1 MAQKTKIR
9 EISIHESHG
18 VFSILRRFGGKEE
31 YDFKGLSEFRQ
42 ILSNEKAR
50 ILDVIKNQKPSSIYS
65 LSKMLGRNFKSVQ
78 QDIKLLEKFGFIEL
92 VKEKTKNRIRHRPEI
107 VVDTI
112 IVNIRV

>member
-18 VFSILRRFGGKEE
+18 VFSILRHLGVKEE
-31 YDFKGLSEFRQ
+31 YDFKEITSLRQ

-50 ILDVIKNQKPSSIYS
+50 ILDVIKNQKPGSIYG
-65 LSKMLGRNFKSVQ
+65 LAKIFGRNFKSVQ
-78 QDIKLLEKFGFIEL
+78 EDIKLLEKFGFIEL
-92 VKEKTKNRIRHRPEI
+92 IKEKTKNRIRHRPEL

-112 IVNIRV
+112 VINIKV